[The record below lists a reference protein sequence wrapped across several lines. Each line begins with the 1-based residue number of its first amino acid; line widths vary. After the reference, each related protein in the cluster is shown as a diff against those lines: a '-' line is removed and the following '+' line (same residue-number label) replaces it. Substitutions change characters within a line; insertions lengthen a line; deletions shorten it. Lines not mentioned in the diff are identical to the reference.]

1 MTELH
6 SWQHLIDRY
15 LDGTCSKEELEELL
29 RRMAEHEDMATL
41 DDVLK
46 DHWARMGKEV
56 SATGED
62 RSTGKGPRDDRW
74 EALYADMMREA
85 ATDTKPIRTKRI
97 YWAAAAVLLLALGM
111 AGYRWYAR
119 QANPAVVAQGR
130 EPGSRFEN
138 DVPPGSSGA
147 VLTLAGGQKIVLDS
161 AGNRLLAVQSGTKLT
176 NRNGQIVY
184 EGKAN
189 PEGKLNPDAI
199 FNTLSTSKGK
209 QYQLVLSDG
218 SRVWLNAASSIRY
231 PAAFPG
237 KARSVEITGE
247 AYFEIA
253 PDPLRPFTVRVNGV
267 QVNVLG
273 TRFDINAYAD
283 EPAVRTTLL
292 AGVVQ
297 VSAGGTEKRLK
308 PGEQAQTDKEGHTN
322 VLAKADAD
330 GVIGW
335 KEGYFSFDNT
345 DLATIMREIARWY
358 DVDVVYEGPVPD
370 RTFGGEISRNSNAS
384 QVLKILEESNVYFKI
399 EGRKI
404 IVMP

>member
-1 MTELH
+1 MAEIHT
-6 SWQHLIDRY
+6 WQYLVDRY
-15 LDGTCSKEELEELL
+15 LAGSCSKEELEELL
-29 RRMAEHEDMATL
+29 QRVAEHRDMATL

-46 DHWARMGKEV
+46 DHWARMGPEV
-56 SATGED
+56 SVKED
-62 RSTGKGPRDDRW
+62 TPGKAP
-74 EALYADMMREA
+74 REA
-85 ATDTKPIRTKRI
+85 RWDVLYTEMMQEAGHAKPARANKPARVKRI
-97 YWAAAAVLLLALGM
+97 YWAAAAILVLVLGT

-119 QANPAVVAQGR
+119 QVSPAIVARGQ
-130 EPGSRFEN
+130 EPGSGYGN
-138 DVPPGSSGA
+138 DLRPGSNGA

-176 NRNGQIVY
+176 NRNGRIVY
-184 EGKAN
+184 EGKPAT
-189 PEGKLNPDAI
+189 ETL
-199 FNTLSTSKGK
+199 FNTLTTSMGK

-237 KARSVEITGE
+237 NARSVEITGE
-247 AYFEIA
+247 VYFEIA
-253 PDPLRPFTVRVNGV
+253 TDPLRPFTVSVNGV
-267 QVNVLG
+267 KVNVLG
-273 TRFDINAYAD
+273 TRFDVNAYAD

-292 AGVVQ
+292 DGAVR
-297 VSAGGTEKRLK
+297 VSAGGIEKMLK
-308 PGEQAQTDKEGHTN
+308 PGEQAQTDKEGHTR
-322 VLAKADAD
+322 VLAQVDAD

-358 DVDVVYEGPVPD
+358 DVNVVYQGPVPD

-404 IVMP
+404 IVLP